1 MFFNGIIRLK
11 LAISKSRYW
20 ILDGIEESLPW
31 ETLLMFLQKLSL
43 SFSAKV
49 FLSSRDFPETW
60 EAAFMLRHG
69 FRHRISAAAT
79 KKDIAN
85 YSKSNAAI
93 LLVSEDGRPK
103 SIRELTAK
111 SYGSWLFIT
120 LALEHLER
128 GLCVLDWM
136 GSSHLYEPGD
146 VDLQLRHRL
155 VGVGV
160 GVDAPVGLGSC
171 M

>member
-1 MFFNGIIRLK
+1 
-11 LAISKSRYW
+11 
-20 ILDGIEESLPW
+20 
-31 ETLLMFLQKLSL
+31 
-43 SFSAKV
+43 
-49 FLSSRDFPETW
+49 
-60 EAAFMLRHG
+60 MLRHG

-128 GLCVLDWM
+128 GLCVLD
-136 GSSHLYEPGD
+136 
-146 VDLQLRHRL
+146 
-155 VGVGV
+155 
-160 GVDAPVGLGSC
+160 
-171 M
+171 